1 MDIQTA
7 IDRITEIESLTDE
20 MDDETAS
27 WIIDWAIEKLKVELP
42 PITDEDEA
50 AETTDAVIG
59 VLKQL
64 NGIVALIDRRNTAAL
79 PARIAQ
85 FAAAY
90 QTAFGQAQP
99 MDPTRV
105 ASEIAL
111 KTPRE
116 AMEHLLQVVAQ
127 PPVVNN

>member
-20 MDDETAS
+20 MDDDTAS
-27 WIIDWAIEKLKVELP
+27 WIIDWAIEKLRGELP
-42 PITDEDEA
+42 KIADEEQA
-50 AETTDAVIG
+50 AEKTDDVIG

-64 NGIVALIDRRNTAAL
+64 NTITALIDHKNAGAL

-90 QTAFGQAQP
+90 QKAFGQAQP
-99 MDPTRV
+99 IDPARAAT
-105 ASEIAL
+105 EIAP
-111 KTPRE
+111 KSPRE
-116 AMEHLLQVVAQ
+116 AMEHLLNIASAL
-127 PPVVNN
+127 PDHR